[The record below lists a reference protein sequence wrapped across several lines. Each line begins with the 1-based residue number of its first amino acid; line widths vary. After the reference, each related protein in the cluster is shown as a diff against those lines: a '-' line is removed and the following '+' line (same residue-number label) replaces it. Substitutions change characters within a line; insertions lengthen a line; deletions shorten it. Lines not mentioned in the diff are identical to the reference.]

1 MTKKRGLA
9 TSTAVVVLLFARA
22 VVAQSQNTIAQGGPE
37 WLKDRKYTEGI
48 GIRAGDLELHPGIA
62 GEVGYDSNVFLRSTQ
77 TGVDNGAPAAPII
90 PSAVVRITPSLYL
103 STVGVERREGD
114 PTPPAVAFR
123 AGVNATYR
131 ALFGLSSDASD
142 VAPDGTKPN
151 DPSQLNTVSGA
162 ADARLSILPGRP
174 AGIEAFGGVARTVLP
189 NTASADPDVSFTQDL
204 VRVGGELVT
213 QPGGGT
219 LDWRLGYEFD
229 DTLFESTAGVP
240 YDNYLQ
246 RVYTRGRW
254 RFRPRTA
261 LVYDGSISFNRYA
274 NVQAAFNA
282 AGLVSSM
289 PVRARI
295 GVNGLVTDRF
305 SVLLMAGWGASF
317 IDTAPLPQQQ
327 QYDSV
332 IGQAELKWY
341 LTANPGVATPN
352 EVSLSLSSIAIGYT
366 RDFQTSYL
374 GNYYGID
381 RGYLKFDYFFAGRAY
396 ISLSGGV
403 GAIEYPNIW
412 DPNGTTER
420 HAAFTDTRADAT
432 LLGEYRFT
440 DTFAINSTLRYTQNF
455 SNQTIPEIGS
465 TATYGMAWQHYEA
478 YLGVRW
484 FM

>member
-1 MTKKRGLA
+1 
-9 TSTAVVVLLFARA
+9 V
-22 VVAQSQNTIAQGGPE
+22 
-37 WLKDRKYTEGI
+37 
-48 GIRAGDLELHPGIA
+48 
-62 GEVGYDSNVFLRSTQ
+62 
-77 TGVDNGAPAAPII
+77 
-90 PSAVVRITPSLYL
+90 PSAVVRVTPSLYL
-103 STVGVERREGD
+103 STTSAQRRESD
-114 PTPPAVAFR
+114 PEPPSVAFR

-131 ALFGLSSDASD
+131 ALFGLTSDASD
-142 VAPDGTKPN
+142 CRPADGTKPN
-151 DPSQLNTVSGA
+151 DPSQLRT
-162 ADARLSILPGRP
+162 LS
-174 AGIEAFGGVARTVLP
+174 AGSRCISTFCQGGPVIEAIFGAYTRTVLP
-189 NTASADPDVSFTQDL
+189 NTASADPDVSFIQRQFAL
-204 VRVGGELVT
+204 AWRILT

-219 LDWRLGYEFD
+219 LDWRLGYRVH

-274 NVQAAFNA
+274 NVQAAFDA
-282 AGLVSSM
+282 AGLVSST

-305 SVLLMAGWGASF
+305 AVLLMAGWGASF